1 VIRLFEPKPKE
12 IKKKAKTNTDRQ
24 KKQSKWM
31 RKENTSNKFAALVVG
46 FSSRLGVLRAG
57 VQIKQKK
64 KTTKKLPHYIIIL
77 FWLVS
82 RQPSDELF
90 WQVSARH
97 LLALKECLKASN
109 VVKFTQRYQL
119 LLRLSKVPLHLD
131 KLRAQNNS
139 TKGTEGQRNKMAIF
153 SLRFPFKKKRNNFF
167 GFF

>member
-1 VIRLFEPKPKE
+1 MIRLFEPKPKE

-153 SLRFPFKKKRNNFF
+153 SLRFPFQKEE
-167 GFF
+167 